1 MHLITGMMC
10 GNILH
15 SDHSILST
23 NELLESMR
31 YGGYRNPATAL
42 AELIDNA
49 FEAKG
54 SKMEVVCIDKMDY
67 NMKNNVERLHNV
79 VVIDNG
85 EGMTKDVLWDALRF
99 GVGTRKKRKGIGRFG
114 MGLPYA
120 SMSQCRR
127 VDVYTWQKPGEAFRT
142 YLDLDY
148 IQKNNKGQVP
158 EPESSEIPKEFK
170 KFSNIISKRSGT
182 IVVWSNLDRCAW
194 KKSSTLINKSMQ
206 LIGRTYRKF
215 LTAGELQ
222 IQMIRVSSGKVKSMS
237 VVRPNDPLYLM
248 ENSSTPKPWDKECM
262 FMPDGEIPNECF
274 MVKDDQGS
282 EHEVVMRFTLAKDT
296 ARKPK
301 GGISAGT
308 LPHGQHAQTN
318 LGVSVLRGGREL
330 NMDQNLI
337 RTYDTLER
345 WWGAEIEFPP
355 DLDEFFGITN
365 NKQDATNFSAM
376 TKYYIKVQDDA
387 GVSDDEPEDAGSY
400 EEKTMSDIVQKMLKR
415 IRSMRRR
422 IEKQEKGRRTSTD
435 KRHESGTIFTDKTTR
450 RMEDGH
456 VGTTDQQMKEQTREE
471 RKDNIKPKIKDHVP
485 PSELDQEASDI
496 VETKER
502 VRFQEGELNG
512 SLLFDISLSGGVE
525 IITINTRHNAYKN
538 LLSVVGDLPNNMTMD
553 QAVGRLKN
561 AKEGLRLL
569 LSSWA
574 RMEDEES
581 NEDKRKRLSNTRFKW
596 GEIMDEFLDI

>member
-1 MHLITGMMC
+1 MFGK
-10 GNILH
+10 ILY

-42 AELIDNA
+42 AELIDNS

-54 SKMEVVCIDKMDY
+54 NKIDVVCIDKIDY
-67 NMKNNVERLHNV
+67 GMKNYVERLNEV
-79 VVIDNG
+79 VVLDDG
-85 EGMTKDVLWDALRF
+85 EGMTKDVLWNALRF

-120 SMSQCRR
+120 SMSQCRK
-127 VDVYTWQKPGEAFRT
+127 VDVYTWQKPGEVFRT

-148 IQKNNKGQVP
+148 IQKNNKREVP
-158 EPESSEIPKEFK
+158 EPEISKIPKEFK
-170 KFSNIISKRSGT
+170 KFSNITSNKSGT
-182 IVVWSNLDRCAW
+182 IVVWSNLDRCIW
-194 KKSSTLINKSMQ
+194 RKSSTLINKSEQ
-206 LIGRTYRKF
+206 LIGRIYRKF
-215 LTAGELQ
+215 LAKGVLS
-222 IQMIRVSSGKVKSMS
+222 ISMIRVTSGRVRDVY
-237 VVRPNDPLYLM
+237 VVRPNDPLYLTA
-248 ENSSTPKPWDKECM
+248 NSSTPKPWNKECM
-262 FMPDGEIPNECF
+262 FTPDGEIPNEDF
-274 MVKDDQGS
+274 MVKDSQGN
-282 EHEVVMRFTLAKDT
+282 EHRVVMRFALAKDV
-296 ARKPK
+296 ARRYE
-301 GGISAGT
+301 GGQPAGS
-308 LPHGQHAQTN
+308 LPHGKHAQTN

-337 RTYDTLER
+337 QTYDPRER

-365 NKQDATNFSAM
+365 NKQDATNFSTM
-376 TKYYIKVQDDA
+376 TKYYIKVQDDTREF
-387 GVSDDEPEDAGSY
+387 DNTEDASSS
-400 EEKTMSDIVQKMLKR
+400 EEETMSDIVQRMLAR
-415 IRSMRRR
+415 IRSMRSR
-422 IEKQEKGRRTSTD
+422 IKTQEEGRRSPKDERYPTN
-435 KRHESGTIFTDKTTR
+435 TIFIDKAKK
-450 RMEDGH
+450 RMDDGH
-456 VGTTDQQMKEQTREE
+456 VGTTDQQMKDQTEEE
-471 RKDNIKPKIKDHVP
+471 RKDNIRPKIEGHVP
-485 PSELDQEASDI
+485 PSELDQEVSGI

-525 IITINTRHNAYKN
+525 IITINTKHNAYKN

-553 QAVGRLKN
+553 QAVDRLRN
-561 AKEGLRLL
+561 AKGGLRLL

-581 NEDKRKRLSNTRFKW
+581 NEERRKRLSNTRFKW